1 MSTANIP
8 GAPLEDWSP
17 AVPFGNERMADGQE
31 RTLTRPGGTADHAN
45 KCFLREDRHVMS
57 VDARV
62 AELTQKMWKRKFYAL
77 LSQPSPTPEKLKP
90 LLPAHLEYMI
100 SLEKSGVL
108 FASGPLSDG
117 KGPPT
122 GAGLTILRVTGIDE
136 ARALAEADP
145 FVLNGLRTFELK
157 EWTIMEGTLGLRV
170 NLSDQ
175 SVEVA

>member
-1 MSTANIP
+1 M
-8 GAPLEDWSP
+8 G
-17 AVPFGNERMADGQE
+17 
-31 RTLTRPGGTADHAN
+31 
-45 KCFLREDRHVMS
+45 
-57 VDARV
+57 VDARI
-62 AELTQKMWKRKFYAL
+62 AELTQKMLRRKLYAV
-77 LSQPSPTPEKLKP
+77 LSHPSPSPEKLKA

-100 SLEKSGVL
+100 SLEKRGVL

-117 KGPPT
+117 KGPPS
-122 GAGLTILRVTGIDE
+122 GAGLTVLRVADINQ

-145 FVLNGLRTFELK
+145 FVRNGLRTFEVK